1 VSVVPTRVGFVGLG
15 SQGGPMARRIIDA
28 GFPTTLWARRT
39 ATLEPFGDTAAS
51 VAEGLPELGAASD
64 VLGVCVVDD
73 AGVDEIL
80 RGPEGAL
87 AGMADGSIVVIHS
100 TVHPDT
106 CLQLQADFPRLHVI
120 DAPVS
125 GGGIKA
131 EVGELLVMV
140 GGPVEILD
148 RCRPVL
154 ETFGNPVLHLGPL
167 GSGQEVKVLNNTVF
181 AAQLALAAEV
191 FDLAAAR
198 QLDQEAVATV
208 LLSGSGRSYAAEV
221 VAGSSF
227 DLTGLAAIAGELL
240 AKDVGILV
248 DRAGLTDSTL
258 LAAADAGLGHLGAT
272 RPRPRE

>member
-1 VSVVPTRVGFVGLG
+1 
-15 SQGGPMARRIIDA
+15 MAQRIVA
-28 GFPTTLWARRT
+28 AAFPVTLWARR
-39 ATLEPFGDTAAS
+39 AESLLPFAETAAAIATS
-51 VAEGLPELGAASD
+51 PAQLGAASD

-131 EVGELLVMV
+131 EIGELLVMV
-140 GGPVEILD
+140 GGPVDVLD

-154 ETFGNPVLHLGPL
+154 GTFGDPVLHLGPL
-167 GSGQEVKVLNNTVF
+167 GSGQEVK
-181 AAQLALAAEV
+181 
-191 FDLAAAR
+191 
-198 QLDQEAVATV
+198 
-208 LLSGSGRSYAAEV
+208 
-221 VAGSSF
+221 
-227 DLTGLAAIAGELL
+227 
-240 AKDVGILV
+240 
-248 DRAGLTDSTL
+248 
-258 LAAADAGLGHLGAT
+258 
-272 RPRPRE
+272 